1 MDLLKAISER
11 KSIRGFKS
19 DPVSKETI
27 GKVLEI
33 ATRAPSS
40 VNSQPWEFAVV
51 AGDVLD
57 KIRSDNIACLLGD
70 LPCDLPDV
78 PIEGIYRERRIEL
91 AKQLFIAMDIPRGD
105 RERRSWWEQRGYRFF
120 DAPAAIILYM
130 DDSIDEATFRFDMGS
145 VAQNICLAAL
155 EFGLGTCIED
165 QAIMYHRGL
174 HKYLDIP
181 KNKRFVTGIAIG
193 YPDWDFPANNVTS
206 KRVDIEEVTN
216 WYGFE

>member
-1 MDLLKAISER
+1 MDLVKAINER
-11 KSIRGFKS
+11 KSIRGFKPDS
-19 DPVSKETI
+19 VSKEI
-27 GKVLEI
+27 ISEI
-33 ATRAPSS
+33 LKLASRAPSS

-51 AGDVLD
+51 TGDVLD
-57 KIRSDNIACLLGD
+57 KIRKDNIDCLLND
-70 LPCDLPDV
+70 LPWDLDEV
-78 PIEGIYRERRIEL
+78 PIEGVYRERRIEL

-105 RERRSWWEQRGYRFF
+105 KERRSWWEQRGYRFF
-120 DAPAAIILYM
+120 DAPAAIIMYM

-145 VAQNICLAAL
+145 VAQTICLAAL
-155 EFGLGTCIED
+155 EYGLGTCIED

-181 KNKRFVTGIAIG
+181 MNKRFVTGIAIG

-206 KRVDIEEVTN
+206 KRVDIDEYTK